1 MIKTCEFVSPKHP
14 DKFCDFL
21 ADSILDA
28 YLVKDPESRVALE
41 VLAGHKAVNI
51 CGEVTSRA
59 KINIKKVVQK
69 ILGSEF
75 RVNLYVVRQSYF
87 ISQGVDTG
95 GAGDQGIM
103 IGYATSETPELM
115 PREYVLARNLCR
127 KIYQKY
133 PYDGKVQVTLDGR
146 RVKSVV
152 ASFQKTKTKNLEKL
166 VRRLIK
172 ADKYF
177 INPAGEWSVGGFEAD
192 SGLTGRKVVI
202 DSYGPNV
209 AVGGGSFSGKDPT
222 KVDRSAAYMAR
233 KIAVDLLKKYKAKEV
248 LVKLAYVIG
257 KKEPVM
263 AVAIIDGKEMPVPKN
278 YYLTP
283 QDIIKFLK
291 LNQPIY
297 AKTAVW
303 GHFGRGFL
311 WDK

>member
-1 MIKTCEFVSPKHP
+1 MTKTCEFVSPKHP
-14 DKFCDFL
+14 DKFCDFI

-28 YLVKDPESRVALE
+28 YLAKDPESRVAIE

-51 CGEVTSRA
+51 CGEVTSQA
-59 KINIKKVVQK
+59 KINIKKIVQK
-69 ILGSEF
+69 ILGRGF
-75 RVNLYVVRQSYF
+75 HVNLYVVRQSPF

-115 PREYVLARNLCR
+115 PKEYVLARNLCR
-127 KIYQKY
+127 KIYQRY
-133 PYDGKVQVTLDGR
+133 PYDGKVQVTLDGS
-146 RVKSVV
+146 RVKGVV
-152 ASFQKTKTKNLEKL
+152 ASFQKIKIKNLEKL

-177 INPAGEWSVGGFEAD
+177 INPAGEWPVGGFEAD
-192 SGLTGRKVVI
+192 SGLAGRKIVI

-222 KVDRSAAYMAR
+222 KVDRSGAYMAR
-233 KIAVDLLKKYKAKEV
+233 KIAVDLLKRYKAKEV

-263 AVAIIDGKEMPVPKN
+263 AAAIVDGKEMSVPKN
-278 YYLTP
+278 YDLTP
-283 QDIIKFLK
+283 QGIIKFLK
-291 LNQPIY
+291 LNRPIY
-297 AKTAVW
+297 AKTSVW